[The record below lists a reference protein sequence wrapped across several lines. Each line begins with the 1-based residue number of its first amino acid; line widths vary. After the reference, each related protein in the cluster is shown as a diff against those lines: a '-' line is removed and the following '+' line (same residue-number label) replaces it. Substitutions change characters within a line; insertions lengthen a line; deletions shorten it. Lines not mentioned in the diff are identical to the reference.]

1 MVAMASQSQVD
12 QVLAGLKR
20 QLFIDGEWVDA
31 IEGSRLPVMDPSTGR
46 QLIEVAEAQAAD
58 VDAAVAAAR
67 RAYEEG
73 PWTRMTP
80 AERSRIVWR
89 IGDLL
94 EEHLE
99 EFALLETL
107 DVGKPLAASRAADV
121 PLSADYFRY
130 MAGWATRLGGQI
142 VDMSAPGNWH
152 SYTLREPVGVVA
164 QIVPWNFPL
173 LMTAW
178 KVAPALACGN
188 AIILKPAEDTPM
200 TALKLA
206 ELCQEAGVPAG
217 IVNVLPGFGETAG
230 AALAAHPGVD
240 KVAFTGSTE
249 VGRMI
254 VNAASGN
261 LKKVS
266 LELGGKSPNII
277 FPDADL
283 DLAIP
288 GAAQAIFYNAG
299 EACTAG
305 SRLYVHRDTYDEV
318 MDGIATYA
326 RSIKVGPAL
335 DPETTMGPV
344 ISEKHLNR
352 VMGYLKAGGDEGA
365 RALTGG
371 DRVDRDGYF
380 LEPTIYV
387 DTKPSMKIVR
397 EEIFGPVVVAQP
409 FEDIN
414 DLVQQAND
422 TPYGLAAGI
431 WTNKLDVAHLMA
443 KRLQAGAIYVNSYN
457 NTDAALP
464 FGGYK
469 QSGWGREHG
478 EGAVELYTEVKG
490 VSMFLGDGG
499 ATS

>member
-1 MVAMASQSQVD
+1 VRE
-12 QVLAGLKR
+12 VLGGIKP
-20 QLFIDGEWVDA
+20 QLYIDGRWVDA
-31 IEGSRLPVMDPSTGR
+31 ASGRTFPVMDPSTGR
-46 QLIEVAEAQAAD
+46 ELLRVAEADAVD
-58 VDAAVAAAR
+58 VDRAVAAAR
-67 RAYEEG
+67 RAFDEG
-73 PWTRMTP
+73 PWTRLTP

-121 PLSADYFRY
+121 PLSVDYFRY
-130 MAGWATRLGGQI
+130 MAGWATRLGGRV
-142 VDMSAPGNWH
+142 VDMSAPGRWH
-152 SYTLREPVGVVA
+152 AYTLREPVGVVA

-173 LMTAW
+173 LMAVW
-178 KVAPALACGN
+178 KMAPALACGN
-188 AIILKPAEDTPM
+188 AIILKPAEDTPL

-206 ELCQEAGVPAG
+206 ELCEEAGVPAG
-217 IVNVLPGFGETAG
+217 IVNVLPGYGETAG
-230 AALAAHPGVD
+230 AALAAHPRVD

-249 VGRMI
+249 VGKLI
-254 VNAASGN
+254 VGAAAGN

-283 DLAIP
+283 DIAIP

-305 SRLYVHRDTYDEV
+305 SRLYVHGDVYDDVMAGISDFARD
-318 MDGIATYA
+318 
-326 RSIKVGPAL
+326 IKVGGAL
-335 DPETTMGPV
+335 DPDTTMGPV
-344 ISEKHLNR
+344 ISEKHLER
-352 VMGYLKAGGDEGA
+352 VMGYMEAGAEEGA
-365 RALTGG
+365 RALVGG
-371 DRVDRDGYF
+371 KRLSRDGYF
-380 LEPTIYV
+380 LEPTVYV
-387 DTKPSMKIVR
+387 DTKPDMRIVR

-409 FEDIN
+409 FR
-414 DLVQQAND
+414 DLDDVLRQAND
-422 TPYGLAAGI
+422 TDYGLAAGI
-431 WTNKLDVAHLMA
+431 WTNRLDVAHTLA

-478 EGAVELYTEVKG
+478 ESAVELYTAIKG
-490 VSMFLGDGG
+490 VSMFLG
-499 ATS
+499 SE

>member
-31 IEGSRLPVMDPSTGR
+31 IQGSRFSVMDPSTGR

-490 VSMFLGDGG
+490 VSMFLGEGP
-499 ATS
+499 TS

>member
-1 MVAMASQSQVD
+1 
-12 QVLAGLKR
+12 
-20 QLFIDGEWVDA
+20 
-31 IEGSRLPVMDPSTGR
+31 
-46 QLIEVAEAQAAD
+46 
-58 VDAAVAAAR
+58 
-67 RAYEEG
+67 
-73 PWTRMTP
+73 
-80 AERSRIVWR
+80 
-89 IGDLL
+89 
-94 EEHLE
+94 
-99 EFALLETL
+99 
-107 DVGKPLAASRAADV
+107 
-121 PLSADYFRY
+121 
-130 MAGWATRLGGQI
+130 
-142 VDMSAPGNWH
+142 
-152 SYTLREPVGVVA
+152 
-164 QIVPWNFPL
+164 
-173 LMTAW
+173 
-178 KVAPALACGN
+178 
-188 AIILKPAEDTPM
+188 
-200 TALKLA
+200 
-206 ELCQEAGVPAG
+206 
-217 IVNVLPGFGETAG
+217 
-230 AALAAHPGVD
+230 
-240 KVAFTGSTE
+240 
-249 VGRMI
+249 MI

-409 FEDIN
+409 FADIN
-414 DLVQQAND
+414 DLIQQAND